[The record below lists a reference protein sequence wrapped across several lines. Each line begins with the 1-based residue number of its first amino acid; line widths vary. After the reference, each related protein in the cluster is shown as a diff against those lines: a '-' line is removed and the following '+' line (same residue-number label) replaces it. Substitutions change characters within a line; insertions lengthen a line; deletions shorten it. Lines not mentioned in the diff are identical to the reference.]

1 MVCSMTGYGYGSGT
15 SEEIGLSIEIRAVN
29 HRYLDL
35 FFRLPKEMQRW
46 EEKIRSV
53 LKNRISRGRIEISV
67 SIDNVPENVYS
78 IRVNHSLL
86 KAYHDALKGIKD
98 HLSLNTDINMS
109 HLLRFSD
116 LLVVENRL
124 SEDEQIG
131 SLIETVLNEALTGL
145 ISQRSKEGDNLK
157 TDLLERCSNIEK
169 NIQDVNQRVPFVA
182 EQYQKR
188 LHQKL
193 KDLEGGYF
201 DESRILTE
209 CAVFA
214 ERSDINEELVRLN
227 SHLQAFRESLNLS
240 GAIGRK
246 LDFILQEMFRE
257 INTVGSKSNDYEI
270 AGLVVEIKT
279 ELEKMRE
286 QVQNIE

>member
-1 MVCSMTGYGYGSGT
+1 MVCSMTGYGHGYGIKDD
-15 SEEIGLSIEIRAVN
+15 IGLSIEIRAVN

-46 EEKIRSV
+46 EEKFRS
-53 LKNRISRGRIEISV
+53 LIKSKLNRGRIEISV
-67 SIDNVPENVYS
+67 SIDNVPENVYT
-78 IRVNHSLL
+78 IKINHSLL
-86 KAYHDALKGIKD
+86 VAYHEALNNIKD
-98 HLSLNTDINMS
+98 HLSLSTDINLS
-109 HLLRFSD
+109 HLLKFPD
-116 LLVVENRL
+116 LLMVQNDIG
-124 SEDEQIG
+124 EDERVG
-131 SLIETVLNEALTGL
+131 LLIESVLEEALNSLVT
-145 ISQRSKEGDNLK
+145 QREREGNNLK
-157 TDLLERCSNIEK
+157 ADLMQRCTKIESHIKDAQERL
-169 NIQDVNQRVPFVA
+169 PFVI

-188 LHQKL
+188 LYQKL

-201 DESRILTE
+201 EESRILTE
-209 CAVFA
+209 CAIFT
-214 ERSDINEELVRLN
+214 ERSDINEEIVRLN

-257 INTVGSKSNDYEI
+257 INTVGSKSNDYDI

-279 ELEKMRE
+279 ELEKLRE